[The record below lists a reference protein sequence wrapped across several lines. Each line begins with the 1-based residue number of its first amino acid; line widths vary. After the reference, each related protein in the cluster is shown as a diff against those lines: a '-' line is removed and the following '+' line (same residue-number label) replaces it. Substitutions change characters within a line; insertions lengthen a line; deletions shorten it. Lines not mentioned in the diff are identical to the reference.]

1 MKMQVW
7 IEIRKNG
14 VFHVIHIEERRQII
28 HELRFAFLRSRKFIL
43 SRWRPTLQELEIF
56 SLYLKLLREL
66 CEMKVYP
73 TREQIDDI
81 LSESRLTVT

>member
-1 MKMQVW
+1 MKIQVW

-43 SRWRPTLQELEIF
+43 SRWRQALHGIIEVGGQ
-56 SLYLKLLREL
+56 LLWARTG
-66 CEMKVYP
+66 KVSDC
-73 TREQIDDI
+73 I
-81 LSESRLTVT
+81 